1 MVLAVWTLYLQIEF
15 LYSFSLSGESFF
27 QWQIPS
33 SAHDFALASFL
44 TLIGVG
50 EVKVDLADFDLKL
63 QENLLSTLYFFLPV
77 PAKTSSRS
85 FLTHD
90 MTSKNDILTSILISF
105 CQKSGRGVPCQTP
118 PSARFYCYYRSPE
131 AGRSPA
137 EQWSA
142 VRCGASQE
150 FQSVS
155 VHGLRIVRGRQV
167 LCRACSLAHSN
178 WTAGAAPVWGISRNR
193 RPL

>member
-15 LYSFSLSGESFF
+15 RYSFSLSGESFF

-118 PSARFYCYYRSPE
+118 PFRSILLLL
-131 AGRSPA
+131 
-137 EQWSA
+137 Q
-142 VRCGASQE
+142 
-150 FQSVS
+150 
-155 VHGLRIVRGRQV
+155 I
-167 LCRACSLAHSN
+167 
-178 WTAGAAPVWGISRNR
+178 T
-193 RPL
+193 